1 MYTVKYA
8 ERRPGLDKSCIIL
21 YYPLIS
27 MYNQRFKKL
36 FQTIKDGPVSQTS
49 FWNWFLGNLAPPVS
63 TSPLSLSP
71 SLSLSFSGR
80 ILIRSMEAHH
90 VYLRALASKTHTR
103 ESLMQGNPCYSS
115 GRWWPNVDGAN
126 LLFGGFISF
135 PRKPRYSVSILHSV
149 FYNNTFHNLS
159 YVSN

>member
-1 MYTVKYA
+1 MDQFLRSA
-8 ERRPGLDKSCIIL
+8 
-21 YYPLIS
+21 
-27 MYNQRFKKL
+27 
-36 FQTIKDGPVSQTS
+36 SQTG
-49 FWNWFLGNLAPPVS
+49 FLEIWLPLMS
-63 TSPLSLSP
+63 T
-71 SLSLSFSGR
+71 LSLSFSLSLPLLFR
-80 ILIRSMEAHH
+80 LIHWGAEALR
-90 VYLRALASKTHTR
+90 VYLLAWASKTHVSGSPRRGT
-103 ESLMQGNPCYSS
+103 LHYSS